1 VFPPLL
7 FDLRLNYRGGN
18 EDNVTSFKIFEASTV
33 ALSAPDPIA
42 GQQWPISSLETPG
55 HSQASMG
62 QFLWGHFSFLLG
74 PGEHKVLFVP
84 SKSPFP
90 QSFVSSGGSMMG
102 LMATSSKRA
111 YAIPR
116 SAAPRGPALSPAA
129 GYCWPV
135 PSQKTSKH
143 SYGSVSVGSLGPS
156 AHKFCLSPLNVSG
169 GYDVWF

>member
-1 VFPPLL
+1 MKTT
-7 FDLRLNYRGGN
+7 
-18 EDNVTSFKIFEASTV
+18 VTSFKIFDASTV
-33 ALSAPDPIA
+33 AHSAPDPRA
-42 GQQWPISSLETPG
+42 GQQWPIPSLETHG

-62 QFLWGHFSFLLG
+62 QSLWGHFSFLLG

-90 QSFVSSGGSMMG
+90 QSFVNSGGSMVG

-116 SAAPRGPALSPAA
+116 STAPRGPALAPAA

-135 PSQKTSKH
+135 PLQETSKH
-143 SYGSVSVGSLGPS
+143 SYGSVSVGFLGPS
-156 AHKFCLSPLNVSG
+156 AHKIYLSPLNVSG
-169 GYDVWF
+169 G